1 MITGKT
7 ITGKEAV
14 NQFGYDRLCG
24 MHCVVVTKVL
34 GDGQVQLRFGVIM
47 DTDDCVIDEPDGALF
62 YVEYEAN
69 DDFYL
74 ESVFE
79 DTQIVLLE
87 LSA

>member
-7 ITGKEAV
+7 ITGIEAV
-14 NQFGYDRLCG
+14 NQVGNYGLIG

-34 GDGQVQLRFGVIM
+34 GDGQVQLRFGGIV
-47 DTDDCVIDEPDGALF
+47 DPKSCVIDEPDGALF
-62 YVEYEAN
+62 YVEYEEN

-87 LSA
+87 VV

>member
-7 ITGKEAV
+7 ITGIEAV
-14 NQFGYDRLCG
+14 NQVGNYGLID
-24 MHCVVVTKVL
+24 MHCVVVTKVR
-34 GDGQVQLRFGVIM
+34 GDGQVQLGFGKIV
-47 DTDDCVIDEPDGALF
+47 DPSSCTIDEPDGALF
-62 YVEYEAN
+62 YVEYEDY

-87 LSA
+87 VV

>member
-14 NQFGYDRLCG
+14 DQFGLSGLCG
-24 MHCVVVTKVL
+24 MHSVVATKVR
-34 GDGQVQLRFGVIM
+34 GDGQVQLRVGVIM
-47 DTDDCVIDEPDGALF
+47 DTDDCVIEEPDGALF
-62 YVEYEAN
+62 YVEYEES

-74 ESVFE
+74 ESVFA

-87 LSA
+87 VV

>member
-7 ITGKEAV
+7 ITGIEAV
-14 NQFGYDRLCG
+14 DQFGLYQMLS

-34 GDGQVQLRFGVIM
+34 GDGQVQLRFGGIV
-47 DTDDCVIDEPDGALF
+47 DPSNCTIDEPDGALF
-62 YVEYEAN
+62 YVEYEEN

-87 LSA
+87 VV